1 MADHEPSTSRVTS
14 NNNLGGCP
22 PPNNNS
28 SSTTT
33 TSTEKEAVESMA
45 SIVSDGGPATV
56 VDPAIDAKERLQ
68 RFDLVIQHLHRLR
81 ATLALDSSVR
91 EFQKIHTLTLLG
103 QLPNVLGVPPNSTP
117 SAAAPPPP
125 GHHSPTTNRPP
136 PLNHNGGL
144 LPPLPP
150 PPPHILGMRPPPVG
164 VQQPQ
169 SGGLMPPARMPLM
182 GTKHPMGR

>member
-28 SSTTT
+28 STTTT

-103 QLPNVLGVPPNSTP
+103 QLPNVIGVPPNSTP
-117 SAAAPPPP
+117 SAPPPPP

-169 SGGLMPPARMPLM
+169 SGGLMPPAQLPLM